1 MKQYIGIVRDHSASM
16 RGLSQTAMKDYNTLI
31 ADIKKNA
38 IEKEVD
44 TIISV
49 MECASTPSDWSRST
63 INKLV
68 VRNSSVIGMRSI
80 TEYAT
85 NGGSTPL
92 YDAVGE
98 LISEMMNVPDAAEN
112 NVSFLVMVLTDG
124 QENSSKTYK
133 AFDLRQTI
141 DRLQKSDRWSFTF
154 RAPRGAGGQ
163 LRADLGIHA
172 GNLYEWETD
181 QAGLE
186 TATIATQSS
195 ISDYYTTRAAGATS
209 TRSFYSTNMADV
221 STQKVKSTLQDV
233 TDEVEVYVVQRIDD
247 SIQIREFIEDAR
259 GKSMKKGSAFY
270 QLTKKEDEVQEYKQ
284 ILIRDKKSKKIYAG
298 VHARQL
304 LGLPFIGTVKIV
316 PGNHG
321 NYDIFIQSTSVN
333 RKLVSGTVV
342 LYWDAVGEEYKEPRV
357 DVKYGPSPVSTKP
370 PVVPKKSDDDWFID
384 GYRTGFLQGKAKL
397 PNDPGNLTIP
407 KYVEGYEE
415 GHKHGRGKKKNM
427 YPN

>member
-16 RGLSQTAMKDYNTLI
+16 RGLSHTAMNDYNTLI

-49 MECASTPSDWSRST
+49 MECGCNEYGTWGGAANR
-63 INKLV
+63 LV
-68 VRNSSVIGMRSI
+68 VKNSSVLGVKPL
-80 TEYAT
+80 TGYDA

-98 LISEMMNVPDAAEN
+98 LISALMNVPDAAEKD
-112 NVSFLVMVLTDG
+112 VSFLIMVLTDG
-124 QENSSKTYK
+124 EENSSKTHR

-154 RAPRGAGGQ
+154 RAPRGAARR
-163 LRADLGIHA
+163 LESDLGIHS
-172 GNLYEWETD
+172 GNIYEWVTNRE
-181 QAGLE
+181 GLE
-186 TATIATQSS
+186 NATIATQSS
-195 ISDYYTTRAAGATS
+195 ICEYYTAKASGVNA

-221 STQKVKSTLQDV
+221 SSQKVKSTLQEV
-233 TDEVEVYVVQRIDD
+233 TDEVEVHVVQRTDD
-247 SIQIREFIEDAR
+247 GIQIREFIEDVR
-259 GKSMKKGSAFY
+259 GKDMKKGSAFY

-342 LYWDAVGEEYKEPRV
+342 LYWDAVGEEYKEPRSS
-357 DVKYGPSPVSTKP
+357 VKYGPSPVSTKS
-370 PVVPKKSDDDWFID
+370 PVAPKKSDDDWFID
-384 GYRTGFLQGKAKL
+384 GYRQGFLQGKAKL
-397 PNDPGNLTIP
+397 PCDPSNLTIP
-407 KYVEGYEE
+407 KYVEGYNE
-415 GHKHGRGKKKNM
+415 GHKHGRGKKKNL